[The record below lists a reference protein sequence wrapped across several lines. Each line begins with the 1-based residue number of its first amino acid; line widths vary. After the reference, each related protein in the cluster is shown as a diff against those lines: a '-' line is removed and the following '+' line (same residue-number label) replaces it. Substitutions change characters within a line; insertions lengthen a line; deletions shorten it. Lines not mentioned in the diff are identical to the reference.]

1 MIGIIILLI
10 SIVLYFN
17 PKYRYVSYII
27 YLGFMLGSYG
37 GYNILTDGVIGVKNM
52 DLAIIY
58 TFIIS
63 FYLLTK
69 GKYKFPN
76 ITCLKYYRL
85 IIIFLLCSVV
95 FSYIHYNFSFY
106 QILQGGRSFLLL
118 FSLPILV
125 RINTEELRK
134 VLYFLYWITL
144 ITSVL
149 YILQI
154 VIGRPIMP
162 YPFEYGKDASTG
174 LVRLYNA
181 PPLLDFFLV
190 FSFIKPEYLGKR
202 ILLSRIIFFVAL
214 ICTLGRTGIF
224 TTILMVLL
232 AMYFQGKASNI
243 IKTVIII
250 GIFFIP
256 FYGLVSERFEEG
268 GTSDDISVLLDKGYK
283 NYDNGDGGTMTFRL
297 AWVYER
303 FDYLLGRPI
312 GEQIFGLGLI
322 SDGQPIVNR
331 MYNFRVGLIDE
342 NTGFPVQLV
351 TADIAYG
358 NLLTKLGFLGSI
370 IYLTFLVSLTIYF
383 YKNRKLNS
391 LVMICTASLI
401 ILFVGSLSGSA
412 LSSPQNLAI
421 YFVVLKTIILRK
433 NDELIFSIKQ

>member
-10 SIVLYFN
+10 SLVLYFN
-17 PKYRYVSYII
+17 PKYRHISYII

-37 GYNILTDGVIGVKNM
+37 GYNILTDDIIGIKNM

-58 TFIIS
+58 TFIVS
-63 FYLLTK
+63 LYLLTNR
-69 GKYKFPN
+69 KYKLPN
-76 ITCLKYYRL
+76 ISCLKYYRL
-85 IIIFLLCSVV
+85 ILIFLLCSVV

-106 QILQGGRSFLLL
+106 QIFQGGRSFLLL
-118 FSLPILV
+118 FSLPILI

-144 ITSVL
+144 ITSAL

-154 VIGRPIMP
+154 IIGRPIMP
-162 YPFEYGKDASTG
+162 YPFDYSRDASTG

-190 FSFIKPEYLGKR
+190 FSFIKPKYFGR
-202 ILLSRIIFFVAL
+202 RVLLTRIILFVAL
-214 ICTLGRTGIF
+214 ICTLGRTSIIV
-224 TTILMVLL
+224 TILLVLL
-232 AMYFQGKASNI
+232 AMYFQGKASKI

-250 GIFFIP
+250 GIIFIP
-256 FYGLVSERFEEG
+256 FQGLISARFEGG
-268 GTSDDISVLLDKGYK
+268 GTSDDMSVLLDKGYR
-283 NYDNGDGGTMTFRL
+283 NYDSGDGGTMTFRL

-303 FDYLLGRPI
+303 LDYLLDRPI

-331 MYNFRVGLIDE
+331 MYHFRVGLIDE
-342 NTGFPVQLV
+342 KTGSPVQLA
-351 TADIAYG
+351 TGDIAYG

-370 IYLTFLVSLTIYF
+370 IYLIFLVSFTIFF

-391 LVMICTASLI
+391 LVLICTSSLI
-401 ILFVGSLSGSA
+401 MLFVSALSGSA

-421 YFVVLKTIILRK
+421 YFVVLETVILRK
-433 NDELIFSIKQ
+433 DDELIFSIKQ